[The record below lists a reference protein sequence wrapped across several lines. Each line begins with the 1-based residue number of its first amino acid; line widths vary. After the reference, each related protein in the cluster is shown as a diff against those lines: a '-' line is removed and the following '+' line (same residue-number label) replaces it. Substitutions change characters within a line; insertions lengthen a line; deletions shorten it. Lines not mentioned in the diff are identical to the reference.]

1 MRSDARGF
9 HLACCAAYS
18 LLCLA
23 WSVRVG
29 PQFLWDF
36 LHYHLYVGHAWAESR
51 LPAELFAADA
61 QSYLNPLAHLP
72 FYAVWQATENSLLGT
87 IWMALLHSLNL
98 WCLHFIATLLIP
110 PHSRLNR
117 SLVVVAVL
125 LGALSPGFLFELG
138 SSYADII
145 VSIPAM
151 MALWAL
157 LAWRN
162 DGGGHSGR
170 WLYLAGFS
178 AGISVGLKPS
188 SLIFCAALGG
198 TVLVAVWGTRV
209 WGTVGRLLASGF
221 LGVVTTGG
229 SHAWMLWEAFRSPVF
244 PLFNGF
250 FLSPW
255 FHPFSFNSERF
266 LVTSVSD
273 FLLFPFHMVDSSR
286 RAGFES
292 MTVDIRP
299 AWTILLVVAVLMT
312 GWVIRLRGKQMV
324 RQVLV
329 GHAESFFWGFMLC
342 FVPLW
347 IFTTGNIRYAIP
359 ALMLL
364 GPAIALL
371 ALKLGR
377 RSALVAL
384 LAVLLPLAGQSAP
397 AVGLN
402 TPNIL
407 GYHSQSWGKPWF
419 DLKIP
424 PPLDVQPAYYLSLQS
439 QSFASLAPLF
449 PAASRFYNLL
459 GATAAGP
466 EGLVFA
472 QVREDRARLGLPFR
486 TLYEVGPHSGT
497 GSPVEESHAR
507 QDALLS
513 DFGYRVDRNDCHLI
527 KNLEPAFLL
536 VSCGVLQAPPLE
548 TVVREHRQAVDER
561 FSRWEQKCPKVFA
574 ASGIASIQRLDSR
587 SRFYPGTDF
596 QLLARQDGRLFALDL
611 FNTCRPA
618 ILLEDRD
625 GTAVV
630 SDCPVRIPFSSEAG
644 PDSPGNC
651 GG

>member
-1 MRSDARGF
+1 MRNDARGF

-23 WSVRVG
+23 WSARVG
-29 PQFLWDF
+29 PQFLWDY
-36 LHYHLYVGHAWAESR
+36 LHYHLYIAHAWAETR

-61 QSYLNPLAHLP
+61 QGYLNPLAHLP
-72 FYAVWQATENSLLGT
+72 FYAVWQATGNSVLGT
-87 IWMALLHSLNL
+87 MWMALLHSLNL
-98 WCLHFIATLLIP
+98 WCLHFIATLLMP
-110 PHSRLNR
+110 PLSRLNR
-117 SLVVVAVL
+117 FMAVVAVL

-145 VSIPAM
+145 VSLPAM

-157 LAWRN
+157 LVWRN
-162 DGGGHSGR
+162 DGGAHPGR
-170 WLYLAGFS
+170 WLYLAGFC

-198 TVLVAVWGTRV
+198 ALLVTVRGMRV
-209 WGTVGRLLASGF
+209 WGAVGRLLVSGF
-221 LGVVTTGG
+221 LGMVATGG
-229 SHAWMLWEAFRSPVF
+229 SHAWMLWEAFRNPVF

-266 LVTSVSD
+266 LVTSVTD
-273 FLLFPFHMVDSSR
+273 FLLFPVHMADSSR

-299 AWTILLVVAVLMT
+299 AWTMLLVVAVLAM
-312 GWVIRLRGKQMV
+312 GWVMRLRGRRMA
-324 RQVLV
+324 RQVPG
-329 GHAESFFWGFMLC
+329 GHAEGFFWGFMLC
-342 FVPLW
+342 FIPLW
-347 IFTTGNIRYAIP
+347 IVTSGNIRYAIP

-371 ALKLGR
+371 ALRLGR
-377 RSALVAL
+377 GGSLVAL

-397 AVGLN
+397 AMGLN

-407 GYHSQSWGKPWF
+407 GYHSPSWGKPWF
-419 DLKIP
+419 DLKMP
-424 PPLDVQPAYYLSLQS
+424 PPLDVQPAYYLSLQA

-466 EGLVFA
+466 EGLVFT
-472 QVREDRARLGLPFR
+472 QVQKDRGRLGLPFR
-486 TLYEVGPHSGT
+486 TLYEVAPHSGT
-497 GSPVEESHAR
+497 ESPVEKSYAR
-507 QDALLS
+507 QDVLLS

-527 KNLEPAFLL
+527 KNLEPSFLL
-536 VSCGVLQAPPLE
+536 VSCGVMPAGPLE
-548 TVVREHRQAVDER
+548 TVERERRRAVDQR
-561 FSRWEQKCPKVFA
+561 FARWEQKCPQVFA
-574 ASGIASIQRLDSR
+574 ASGIASTQGPNGR

-596 QLLARQDGRLFALDL
+596 QIFERQDGSLFALDL
-611 FNTCRPA
+611 FNTCRPS
-618 ILLEDRD
+618 ILLEGRD

-630 SDCPVRIPFSSEAG
+630 SDCPVRMPFSSEAG
-644 PDSPGNC
+644 NC
-651 GG
+651 AG